1 MPTILQRGK
10 ISRCSAVSRQTFPKN
25 RSSFSWGRTIP
36 WVSHILYLIG
46 NGMRSAGSTN
56 AHCSLHN
63 ITPPLRWRAFASW
76 WNVEKSLH
84 PRPKINKAVAGAY
97 DSCPYRRTKAVIAG
111 GRDPWASV
119 VLGGELTLQH
129 SSASE

>member
-1 MPTILQRGK
+1 MGK
-10 ISRCSAVSRQTFPKN
+10 NDTMGK
-25 RSSFSWGRTIP
+25 
-36 WVSHILYLIG
+36 SHPLLIEG
-46 NGMRSAGSTN
+46 GMRSASSALLIVLSTT
-56 AHCSLHN
+56 SLPLFDEELS
-63 ITPPLRWRAFASW
+63 PPG
-76 WNVEKSLH
+76 EMKKSLH
-84 PRPKINKAVAGAY
+84 PRPKINEAVAGAY